1 MSNKKIIE
9 NPLNNSTFK
18 TFINQ
23 FIQIHFFESSPENKK
38 ISLENL
44 KNLLFPAETTEETFN
59 NLIEFVENCLETIV
73 KTNVDI
79 DVIQNDLLNE
89 YEFDEN
95 TFEILKNC
103 VENQRDEIIDY
114 LNRKFN
120 DNNNKL
126 KKINWSTKM
135 ILSGMS
141 SENHYN
147 GKYVDIEFNYC
158 KNENEI
164 KHKNITFLKDDVKKF
179 IKELNKIKEN
189 LDKIKNV

>member
-9 NPLNNSTFK
+9 NPLNYSTFK

-23 FIQIHFFESSPENKK
+23 YIQIHFFEPSENKK
-38 ISLENL
+38 SSLENL
-44 KNLLFPAETTEETFN
+44 KNLLFPAETSEETFN
-59 NLIEFVENCLETIV
+59 NLIEFVEICLDKII

-89 YEFDEN
+89 FEFDEN
-95 TFEILKNC
+95 IFEILENC
-103 VENQRDEIIDY
+103 VKNQREEIIDF

-120 DNNNKL
+120 DDNNKL

-135 ILSGMS
+135 ILSGTS

-147 GKYVDIEFNYC
+147 GKFVDIEFNYS
-158 KNENEI
+158 KNGEEI
-164 KHKNITFLKDDVKKF
+164 KHKNITFFKNDVKKF

-189 LDKIKNV
+189 LEKIKNF

>member
-9 NPLNNSTFK
+9 NPLNNSIFK

-23 FIQIHFFESSPENKK
+23 FIQIHFFESSSEKKK

-59 NLIEFVENCLETIV
+59 NLIEFVENCLETII

-158 KNENEI
+158 KNENVI

>member
-23 FIQIHFFESSPENKK
+23 YIQIHFFEPIENKK
-38 ISLENL
+38 SSLENL
-44 KNLLFPAETTEETFN
+44 KNLLFPAETSEETFN
-59 NLIEFVENCLETIV
+59 NLIEFVEICLDKII

-95 TFEILKNC
+95 VFEILNNC
-103 VENQRDEIIDY
+103 VKNQREEIIDY

-120 DNNNKL
+120 DDNNKL

-135 ILSGMS
+135 IISGTS

-147 GKYVDIEFNYC
+147 GKYVDIEFNYL
-158 KNENEI
+158 KNEENI
-164 KHKNITFLKDDVKKF
+164 KHKNITFFKDDVKKF

-189 LDKIKNV
+189 LEKIKNV